1 MSQSGIWVKRI
12 IDSRFFKEAIS
23 KSETLFSQNQVGLLS
38 LIKGALK
45 KVQETAASSNLTVVK
60 LLNRYIILF
69 SELIKSYVQGK
80 YTKLPVVTLVKITA
94 ALLYFVMP
102 FDFVPDFLPLVGFA
116 DDLAIVVWV
125 GKAIKDELDEFE
137 KHL

>member
-1 MSQSGIWVKRI
+1 MPLSGSWVKRI
-12 IDSRFFKEAIS
+12 VDSRFFKEAMER
-23 KSETLFSQNQVGLLS
+23 SEVLFSENKLGLLT
-38 LIKGALK
+38 LLKGALK
-45 KVQETAASSNLTVVK
+45 KVQETAVSTNLTVVR

-69 SELIKSYVQGK
+69 SALIKAYVQGN
-80 YTKLPVVTLVKITA
+80 YTKLPLITLIKITA

-102 FDFVPDFLPLVGFA
+102 FDFIPDFLPFIGFA

-125 GKAIKDELDEFE
+125 GKAIKEELDEFE

>member
-1 MSQSGIWVKRI
+1 MSQSGTWVKRI
-12 IDSRFFKEAIS
+12 VDSQFFKEAMS
-23 KSETLFSQNQVGLLS
+23 KSEMLFSQNQVGLLS
-38 LIKGALK
+38 LIKGALR
-45 KVQETAASSNLTVVK
+45 KVQETAASSDLTVVK

-69 SELIKSYVQGK
+69 SELIKAYVQGS
-80 YTKLPVVTLVKITA
+80 YTKLPVKTLVKITA

-102 FDFVPDFLPLVGFA
+102 FDFIPDFLPLVGFA

>member
-1 MSQSGIWVKRI
+1 MSQSSTWVKRI
-12 IDSRFFKEAIS
+12 VDSRFFKEAME
-23 KSETLFSQNQVGLLS
+23 KSEVLFSQNKLGLLT
-38 LIKGALK
+38 LLKGALK

-60 LLNRYIILF
+60 LLNRYIVLF
-69 SELIKSYVQGK
+69 SELIKGYVQGT
-80 YTKLPVVTLVKITA
+80 YTKLPLVTLVKITA

-102 FDFVPDFLPLVGFA
+102 FDFIPDFLPLVGFA

-125 GKAIKDELDEFE
+125 GKAIKDELYEFE

>member
-1 MSQSGIWVKRI
+1 MSPSGSWVKRVVN
-12 IDSRFFKEAIS
+12 SRFFIEAMER
-23 KSETLFSQNQVGLLS
+23 SELLFSENKLGLLT
-38 LIKGALK
+38 LLKGALK
-45 KVQETAASSNLTVVK
+45 KVQETAASTNLTVVR

-69 SELIKSYVQGK
+69 SALIKAYVQGN
-80 YTKLPVVTLVKITA
+80 YTKLPLITLVKITA

-102 FDFVPDFLPLVGFA
+102 FDFIPDFLPLVGFA

-125 GKAIKDELDEFE
+125 GKAIKEELDEFE

>member
-1 MSQSGIWVKRI
+1 MSPSGSWVKQI
-12 IDSRFFKEAIS
+12 VDSRFFKEAMER
-23 KSETLFSQNQVGLLS
+23 SELLFSENKLGLLT
-38 LIKGALK
+38 LLKGALK
-45 KVQETAASSNLTVVK
+45 KVQETAASTNLTVVR

-69 SELIKSYVQGK
+69 SALIKAYVQGN
-80 YTKLPVVTLVKITA
+80 YTKLPLITLVKITA

-102 FDFVPDFLPLVGFA
+102 FDFIPDFLPLVGFA

-125 GKAIKDELDEFE
+125 GKAIKEELDEFE

>member
-23 KSETLFSQNQVGLLS
+23 KSETLFSQNHVGLLS

>member
-1 MSQSGIWVKRI
+1 MLQSGTWVKRI
-12 IDSRFFKEAIS
+12 VDSHFFKEAMN
-23 KSETLFSQNQVGLLS
+23 KSELLFSQNQVGLLS
-38 LIKGALK
+38 LIKGALR
-45 KVQETAASSNLTVVK
+45 KVQETAASSDLTVVK

-69 SELIKSYVQGK
+69 SEFIKAYVQGS
-80 YTKLPVVTLVKITA
+80 YTKLPVKTLIKITA

-102 FDFVPDFLPLVGFA
+102 FDFIPDFLPLVGFA

-125 GKAIKDELDEFE
+125 GKAIKEELDEFE

>member
-1 MSQSGIWVKRI
+1 MSFIDRI
-12 IDSRFFKEAIS
+12 LDSKYFKEALQKGEDIIQ
-23 KSETLFSQNQVGLLS
+23 KDQLGLLN
-38 LIKGALK
+38 LIKRALQ
-45 KVQETAASSNLTVVK
+45 KVTETAANSNLTVVK

-69 SELIKSYVQGK
+69 SELIKAYVQGS
-80 YTKLPVVTLVKITA
+80 YTKLPLFTLVKITA

-102 FDFVPDFLPLVGFA
+102 FDFIPDFLPLVGFA

-125 GKAIKDELDEFE
+125 GKAIKEELDEFE

>member
-1 MSQSGIWVKRI
+1 MSPSGSWVKRI
-12 IDSRFFKEAIS
+12 VDSRFFKEALER
-23 KSETLFSQNQVGLLS
+23 SELLFSANKLGLLT
-38 LIKGALK
+38 LLKGALK
-45 KVQETAASSNLTVVK
+45 KVQETAATSDLTVVR

-69 SELIKSYVQGK
+69 SALIKAYVQGS
-80 YTKLPVVTLVKITA
+80 YTKLPLITLVKITA

-102 FDFVPDFLPLVGFA
+102 FDFIPDFLPLVGFA

-125 GKAIKDELDEFE
+125 GKAIKEELDEFE

>member
-1 MSQSGIWVKRI
+1 MSPSGSWVKRI
-12 IDSRFFKEAIS
+12 VDSRFFKEALERS
-23 KSETLFSQNQVGLLS
+23 GLLFSENKLGLLT
-38 LIKGALK
+38 LLKGALK
-45 KVQETAASSNLTVVK
+45 KVQETAATSELTVVK

-69 SELIKSYVQGK
+69 SALIKAYVQGS
-80 YTKLPVVTLVKITA
+80 YTKLPLITLVKITA

-102 FDFVPDFLPLVGFA
+102 FDFIPDFLPLVGFA

-125 GKAIKDELDEFE
+125 GKAIKEELDEFE

>member
-69 SELIKSYVQGK
+69 SELIKSYLQGN

-102 FDFVPDFLPLVGFA
+102 FDFIPDFLPLVGFA

-125 GKAIKDELDEFE
+125 GKAIKEELDEFE

>member
-12 IDSRFFKEAIS
+12 IDSRFLKEAIS
-23 KSETLFSQNQVGLLS
+23 KSETLFSQNHVGLLS

-69 SELIKSYVQGK
+69 SELIKSYVQGN

>member
-1 MSQSGIWVKRI
+1 MSPSGSWVKRI
-12 IDSRFFKEAIS
+12 VDSRFFKEALER
-23 KSETLFSQNQVGLLS
+23 SELLFSENKLGLLT
-38 LIKGALK
+38 LLKGALK
-45 KVQETAASSNLTVVK
+45 KVQDMAATSDLTVVR

-69 SELIKSYVQGK
+69 SALIKAYVQGS
-80 YTKLPVVTLVKITA
+80 YTKLPLITLVKITA

-102 FDFVPDFLPLVGFA
+102 FDFIPDFLPLVGFA

-125 GKAIKDELDEFE
+125 GKAIKEELDEFE

>member
-1 MSQSGIWVKRI
+1 MPLSGSWVKRI
-12 IDSRFFKEAIS
+12 VDSRFFKEAMER
-23 KSETLFSQNQVGLLS
+23 SEVLFSENKLGLLT
-38 LIKGALK
+38 LLKGALK
-45 KVQETAASSNLTVVK
+45 KVQETAVSTNLTVVR

-69 SELIKSYVQGK
+69 SALIKAYVQGN
-80 YTKLPVVTLVKITA
+80 YTKLPLITLIKITA

-102 FDFVPDFLPLVGFA
+102 FDFIPDFLPFVGFA

-125 GKAIKDELDEFE
+125 GKVIKEELDEFE

>member
-23 KSETLFSQNQVGLLS
+23 KSETLFTQNQVGLLS

-69 SELIKSYVQGK
+69 SELIKSYVQGS

-102 FDFVPDFLPLVGFA
+102 FDFIPDFLPLVGFA

>member
-69 SELIKSYVQGK
+69 SELIKSYVQGN

-102 FDFVPDFLPLVGFA
+102 FDFIPDFLPLVGFA
-116 DDLAIVVWV
+116 DDLAIVVCV
-125 GKAIKDELDEFE
+125 GKAIKEELDEFE

>member
-1 MSQSGIWVKRI
+1 MSQSGAWVERI
-12 IDSRFFKEAIS
+12 VDSRFFKEAMN
-23 KSETLFSQNQVGLLS
+23 KSEVLFSQNQVGLLT

-45 KVQETAASSNLTVVK
+45 KVQETASSSNLTVVK

-69 SELIKSYVQGK
+69 SELIKAYVQGS
-80 YTKLPVVTLVKITA
+80 YTKLPLITLVKITA

-102 FDFVPDFLPLVGFA
+102 FDFIPDFLPFVGFA

-125 GKAIKDELDEFE
+125 GKAIKEELDEFE

>member
-1 MSQSGIWVKRI
+1 MSQSSTWVKRI
-12 IDSRFFKEAIS
+12 VDSRFFKEAME
-23 KSETLFSQNQVGLLS
+23 KSEVLFSQNKLGLLT
-38 LIKGALK
+38 LLKGALK

-60 LLNRYIILF
+60 LLNRYIVLF
-69 SELIKSYVQGK
+69 SELIKGYIQGT
-80 YTKLPVVTLVKITA
+80 YTKLPLVTLVKITA

-102 FDFVPDFLPLVGFA
+102 FDFIPDFLPLVGFA

>member
-12 IDSRFFKEAIS
+12 IDSRFFKEAIT

-69 SELIKSYVQGK
+69 SELIKSYVQGN

-102 FDFVPDFLPLVGFA
+102 FDFIPDFLPLVGFA

-125 GKAIKDELDEFE
+125 GKAIKEELDEFE

>member
-69 SELIKSYVQGK
+69 SELIKSYVQGN
-80 YTKLPVVTLVKITA
+80 YTKLPLVTLVKIPA

-102 FDFVPDFLPLVGFA
+102 FDFIPDFLPLVGFA

-125 GKAIKDELDEFE
+125 GKAIKEELDEFE

>member
-1 MSQSGIWVKRI
+1 MSQSSTWVKRI
-12 IDSRFFKEAIS
+12 VDSRFFKEAME
-23 KSETLFSQNQVGLLS
+23 KSEVLFSQNKLGLLT
-38 LIKGALK
+38 LLKGALK

-60 LLNRYIILF
+60 LLNRYIVLF
-69 SELIKSYVQGK
+69 SELIKGYVQGT
-80 YTKLPVVTLVKITA
+80 YTKLPLVTLVKITA

-102 FDFVPDFLPLVGFA
+102 FDFIPDFLPFVGFA

>member
-1 MSQSGIWVKRI
+1 MSQSGAWVKRI
-12 IDSRFFKEAIS
+12 VDSRFFKEAMN
-23 KSETLFSQNQVGLLS
+23 KSEVLFSQNQVGLLT

-45 KVQETAASSNLTVVK
+45 KVQETASSSNLTVVK

-69 SELIKSYVQGK
+69 SELIKAYVQGS
-80 YTKLPVVTLVKITA
+80 YTKLPLIMLVKITA
-94 ALLYFVMP
+94 SLLYFVMP
-102 FDFVPDFLPLVGFA
+102 FDFIPDFLPFVGFA

-125 GKAIKDELDEFE
+125 GKAIKEELDEFE

>member
-1 MSQSGIWVKRI
+1 MSSSGAWVKRI
-12 IDSRFFKEAIS
+12 VDSRFFKEAME
-23 KSETLFSQNQVGLLS
+23 KGEVLFSENKVGLLN
-38 LIKGALK
+38 LLKGALK

-69 SELIKSYVQGK
+69 SELIKAYLQGS
-80 YTKLPVVTLVKITA
+80 YTKLSVITLVKITA

-102 FDFVPDFLPLVGFA
+102 FDFIPDFLPLVGFA

-125 GKAIKDELDEFE
+125 GKAIKEELDAFE

>member
-23 KSETLFSQNQVGLLS
+23 KSETLFSQNHVGLLS

-45 KVQETAASSNLTVVK
+45 KVQETAASSDLSVDK

-69 SELIKSYVQGK
+69 SELIKSYVQGN
-80 YTKLPVVTLVKITA
+80 YTKLPLVTLVKITA

-102 FDFVPDFLPLVGFA
+102 FDFIPDFLPLVGFA

-125 GKAIKDELDEFE
+125 GKAIKEELDEFE

>member
-23 KSETLFSQNQVGLLS
+23 KSETLFSQNHVGLLS

-45 KVQETAASSNLTVVK
+45 KVQETAASSNLSVVK

-69 SELIKSYVQGK
+69 SELIKSYVQGN

>member
-1 MSQSGIWVKRI
+1 MSQSSTWVKRI
-12 IDSRFFKEAIS
+12 VDSRFFKEAMV
-23 KSETLFSQNQVGLLS
+23 KSEVLFSQNKLGLLT
-38 LIKGALK
+38 LLKGALK

-60 LLNRYIILF
+60 LLNRYIVLF
-69 SELIKSYVQGK
+69 SELIKGYVQGT
-80 YTKLPVVTLVKITA
+80 YTKLPLVTLVKITA

-102 FDFVPDFLPLVGFA
+102 FDFIPDFLPLVGFA

>member
-1 MSQSGIWVKRI
+1 MSPSGSWVKQI
-12 IDSRFFKEAIS
+12 VDSRFFKEAMER
-23 KSETLFSQNQVGLLS
+23 SELLFSENKLGLLT
-38 LIKGALK
+38 LLKGALK
-45 KVQETAASSNLTVVK
+45 KVQETAASTNLTVVR

-69 SELIKSYVQGK
+69 SALVKAYVQGN
-80 YTKLPVVTLVKITA
+80 YTKLPLITLVKITA

-102 FDFVPDFLPLVGFA
+102 FDFIPDFLPLVGFA

-125 GKAIKDELDEFE
+125 GKAIKEELDEFE

>member
-23 KSETLFSQNQVGLLS
+23 KSEMLFSQNQVGLLS

-69 SELIKSYVQGK
+69 SELIKSYLQGN

-102 FDFVPDFLPLVGFA
+102 FDFIPDFLPLVGFA

-125 GKAIKDELDEFE
+125 GKAIKEELDEFE

>member
-23 KSETLFSQNQVGLLS
+23 KSETLFVQNQVGLLS

-69 SELIKSYVQGK
+69 SELIKSYVQGN

-102 FDFVPDFLPLVGFA
+102 FDFIPDFLPLVGFA

-125 GKAIKDELDEFE
+125 GKAIKEELDEFE

>member
-1 MSQSGIWVKRI
+1 MSPSGTWVKRI
-12 IDSRFFKEAIS
+12 VDSRFFKEAMN
-23 KSETLFSQNQVGLLS
+23 KSEVLFNQNQIGLLT
-38 LIKGALK
+38 LIRGALK

-69 SELIKSYVQGK
+69 SELIKSYVQGN

-102 FDFVPDFLPLVGFA
+102 FDFIPDFLPLVGFA

-125 GKAIKDELDEFE
+125 GKAIKEELDEFE